1 MNKKR
6 WTVGRL
12 LSYALALLGFAGCNN
27 NEEEPA
33 LYGTPTMDF
42 QVLGTVTDEAGKP
55 LEGIQVIV
63 SPTNSTWFK
72 PDVTSTNKNG
82 QFTSS
87 KLEAISSQEV
97 TVSIK
102 DIDGEANGGEF
113 KEQELTLKEFEEKQT
128 KEKEGWYSGE
138 FEYSKNIKLK
148 KADK

>member
-12 LSYALALLGFAGCNN
+12 LSYALALLGFAGCTN